1 MSISPGCDTV
11 PKMFR
16 IGKKKA
22 LTAVRKIQLIKELY
36 AKIFNKSLILWQR
49 PKLSWLLVSA
59 VKRRVLQKTGHFS
72 GGKAV
77 TQKATSKGI
86 DLKSL
91 SPTIEGL
98 ELNIQHTRFQ
108 LMLWYSSLDD
118 PSPNLD
124 PQKIFF
130 LFIGN

>member
-1 MSISPGCDTV
+1 M
-11 PKMFR
+11 
-16 IGKKKA
+16 
-22 LTAVRKIQLIKELY
+22 L
-36 AKIFNKSLILWQR
+36 
-49 PKLSWLLVSA
+49 WLLVSA
-59 VKRRVLQKTGHFS
+59 VKRRVPQKTGTFS
-72 GGKAV
+72 GEKSV

-91 SPTIEGL
+91 PPTIEGL